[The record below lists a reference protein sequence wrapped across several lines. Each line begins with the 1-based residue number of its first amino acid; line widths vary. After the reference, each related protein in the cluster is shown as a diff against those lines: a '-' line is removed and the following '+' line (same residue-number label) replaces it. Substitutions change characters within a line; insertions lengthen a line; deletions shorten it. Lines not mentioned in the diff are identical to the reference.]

1 MLLYVG
7 DQMYKVHIGTQTH
20 QIKDTKKDL
29 INYYIKAIND
39 GIKGIDDVPELIK
52 ADVEKALS

>member
-1 MLLYVG
+1 
-7 DQMYKVHIGTQTH
+7 MYKVHIGTQTH

-39 GIKGIDDVPELIK
+39 GIKGIEDVPELIK